1 MFNKI
6 EKLTTLLFISIFLFS
21 SLEASW
27 ITKKSEKKS
36 ENIKE
41 EKKQSSEWIKLKKK
55 EIKANKKEFKE
66 NELNISVKTKNWISK
81 KSKKDTYKQSIE
93 DLPNTK
99 EQIYLIANSLSTGKV
114 IYGYLDW
121 DEDMFTSNL
130 KEGNLKGKSYIN
142 DGKTIC
148 NIGVDINFGKKII
161 GTLSGDCTDKTQYN
175 SVLEI
180 NNKQSAGLM
189 VSSTGERFIV
199 DLVNKKT
206 KAVKK
211 IASIENNYSLNDQ
224 PKRSLKISPEGNYYA
239 LLIGNSKYTK
249 WSSLTSPR
257 NDVTEI
263 SKILKKEYDFK
274 KVITVLDGNRDDIFK
289 AFKEIEKL
297 STYKDYVLIYYSG
310 HGERINNQSFW
321 IPVNSE
327 KFLDSEWINITTLE
341 GQIKNTITAHH
352 IALVV
357 DSCYFAVN
365 IKGNKIKNNRSQA
378 YKKLL
383 DKPSRMILA
392 AGTNE
397 PVNDTNSNHSIFGSS
412 IISTLRQNEDIVRMT
427 DLIQNV
433 MLAHA
438 NQRQQP
444 YGVYRPDWGHGG
456 GEFLFIKK
464 KNK

>member
-1 MFNKI
+1 MNYIKI
-6 EKLTTLLFISIFLFS
+6 I
-21 SLEASW
+21 
-27 ITKKSEKKS
+27 
-36 ENIKE
+36 
-41 EKKQSSEWIKLKKK
+41 KKQKK
-55 EIKANKKEFKE
+55 EK
-66 NELNISVKTKNWISK
+66 KTKNWITK

-93 DLPNTK
+93 NLPNTK
-99 EQIYLIANSLSTGKV
+99 DQIYLIANSLSSGKI

-121 DEDMFTSNL
+121 DEDKFKMSL
-130 KEGNLKGKSYIN
+130 DEGHVKGKSYIN

-148 NIGVDINFGKKII
+148 NIGLDINFGKKII
-161 GTLSGDCTDKTQYN
+161 GTLSGNCTDKTQYN

-180 NNKQSAGLM
+180 ADKQSAGLM
-189 VSSTGERFIV
+189 VSSTGERFVI
-199 DLVNKKT
+199 DLVNEKKN
-206 KAVKK
+206 ALKK
-211 IASIENNYSLNDQ
+211 YASIKINDSLNDQ
-224 PKRSLKISPEGNYYA
+224 PRTSLKVSPEGNYYA
-239 LLIGNSKYTK
+239 LLIGNSRYTK

-257 NDVTEI
+257 NDVMEI
-263 SKILKKEYDFK
+263 SKILNTEYNFK
-274 KVITVLDGNRDDIFK
+274 KVITVLDGSRDDIFK
-289 AFKEIEKL
+289 AFKQIEKL

-321 IPVNSE
+321 IPINAE
-327 KFLDSEWINITTLE
+327 KFLDSEWININTLE

-365 IKGNKIKNNRSQA
+365 IKGSKIKNNRSQA

-412 IISTLRQNEDIVRMT
+412 IISTLKQNKDIVKMT

-464 KNK
+464 NK